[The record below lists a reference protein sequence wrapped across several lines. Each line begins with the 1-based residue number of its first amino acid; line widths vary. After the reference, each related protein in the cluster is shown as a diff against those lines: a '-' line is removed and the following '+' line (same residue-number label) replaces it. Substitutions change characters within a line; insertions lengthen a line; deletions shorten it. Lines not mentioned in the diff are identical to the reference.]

1 MRFKSNKTIAAA
13 TVATIVISISVLTL
27 TGCQGRKMSNMEP
40 TGETVEVEINT
51 SADSISSALT
61 DSSIYE

>member
-13 TVATIVISISVLTL
+13 IVATIVISISALTL

-51 SADSISSALT
+51 PADSISSAPT